1 MVELVMREQINRGS
15 LLSPLHGKLKAER
28 KTMII
33 QGVLT
38 SQGLTAGSQKM
49 SPRNHTGFAVY
60 TQSVIRS
67 RSTSSAVG
75 NIPF

>member
-15 LLSPLHGKLKAER
+15 LLSPLHGKKAER
-28 KTMII
+28 KTLII

-38 SQGLTAGSQKM
+38 SQGLTVGSQKM
-49 SPRNHTGFAVY
+49 SSRNHTGFAVY
-60 TQSVIRS
+60 TQSLIRS
-67 RSTSSAVG
+67 RSTSLAVG